1 MRQFTLLFVLT
12 LMLTAGCTFAADKNH
27 VKLTKLDDRVKVEID
42 GKLFTNYIFT
52 GYAKP
57 VCYPILGPDQTPMTR
72 RWPLEDAGPGEKQ
85 DHPHHKSLWFGHQL
99 VNDIDFWAENKGHG
113 TEVHQKFVKVEGG
126 DQGVITTENNWLGPD
141 GKLVCTDTRTLT
153 FSALDNGDRVIDY
166 SVTMHAVAGD
176 IRFGDQKDGLLGIRT
191 RPELRIDRGADAV
204 NSEGVTGKDMWGKRA
219 TWVDYSVKLDGKM
232 AGVAFFDSP
241 NNVRHPTWWHA
252 RAYGLCSAN
261 PFGIS
266 FFENK
271 PRGAGDM
278 TVKSGDSITFT
289 YRLIF
294 HAGDAKTAGIDQRY
308 QQYAAQQKN

>member
-1 MRQFTLLFVLT
+1 MRQSIAMIVLSMT
-12 LMLTAGCTFAADKNH
+12 LTAGCAFAADKYR
-27 VKLTKLDDRVKVEID
+27 VKLTQFEDRVQVEID

-57 VCYPILGPDQTPMTR
+57 VCYPILGPDQIPMTR

-113 TEVHQKFVKVEGG
+113 TEVQTRLVKADSGE
-126 DQGVITTENNWLGPD
+126 QGVITAENKWLGPD

-153 FSALDNGDRVIDY
+153 FSQLDNGDRVIDY
-166 SVTMHAVAGD
+166 SVTMHASAGD

-191 RPELRIDRGADAV
+191 RPELRIDRNAEAV
-204 NSEGVTGKDMWGKRA
+204 NSEGVTGKPMWGQRA
-219 TWVDYSVKLDGKM
+219 KWVDYSATVDGKTV
-232 AGVAFFDSP
+232 GIAFFDCP
-241 NNVRHPTWWHA
+241 RNPRYPTWWHA
-252 RAYGLCSAN
+252 REYGLCSAN

-266 FFENK
+266 FFEKK
-271 PRGAGDM
+271 PRGAGNM
-278 TVKSGDSITFT
+278 TVPSGDSVTFT

-294 HAGDAKTAGIDQRY
+294 HAGDVKSAQIDQRFD
-308 QQYAAQQKN
+308 QYAAQHKP